1 MVQDRFCRTLSLVAL
16 IGCAVLI
23 GERVLSGGVNGGIL
37 PSLSRTELP
46 AEEQRVAQL
55 FKAASPSV
63 VAIYTGSALR
73 LDSDE
78 SGGAGSGFLW
88 DRAGHIV
95 TNDHVIGDADE
106 INVVLDNG
114 RSVGARVVG
123 RAPWADLAVV
133 RLKEAVSDLQ
143 PLAVGQSDNLVVG
156 QTALAIG
163 SPFGLSR
170 TLTTGI
176 VSALNR
182 QLPTSS
188 GRLVRNVI
196 QTDAAINP
204 GNSGG
209 PLIDSAGR
217 MIGVNTAIVAPSG
230 ASAGVGFAIPAET
243 VKRIVPTLIKSG
255 RAPLAGIGIIAVPD
269 ELTRRAGLTGV
280 VVHSV
285 RMGSSAA
292 AAGIRGLNDRGEL
305 GDIIVTV
312 AGDPVNSIAEFSAA
326 LEQVRIGNRASIGVL
341 RSGKQQ
347 SIEVEVED
355 IN

>member
-1 MVQDRFCRTLSLVAL
+1 MVQDRLWRTLAFVAL

-23 GERVLSGGVNGGIL
+23 GERVLSGGGNAGMAPL
-37 PSLSRTELP
+37 LSRTDLP
-46 AEEQRVAQL
+46 AEEQRVAKL

-63 VAIYTGSALR
+63 VAIYTGTSLR

-78 SGGAGSGFLW
+78 SGGAGSGFVW

-95 TNDHVIGDADE
+95 TNDHVIGDAED
-106 INVVLDNG
+106 INVVLDDG
-114 RSVGARVVG
+114 RSVGASVVG

-143 PLAVGQSDNLVVG
+143 PLPIGQSDDLVVG

-176 VSALNR
+176 ISALNR

-209 PLIDSAGR
+209 PLVDSAGR

-255 RAPLAGIGIIAVPD
+255 KAPLAGIGIIAVPD
-269 ELTRRAGLTGV
+269 EVTRRAGLTGLV
-280 VVHSV
+280 IHTV
-285 RMGSSAA
+285 RIGSSAA

-305 GDIIVTV
+305 GDIIVAV
-312 AGDPVNSIAEFSAA
+312 AGIPVNSIAEFSAA
-326 LEQVRIGNRASIGVL
+326 LDQVSIGNLASLAVIRA
-341 RSGKQQ
+341 GKQRT
-347 SIEVEVED
+347 IEVQVED